1 MRVARLIE
9 RLPPAR
15 GGQEIHGA
23 ELSRALAELGVD
35 QHLYSRTGLAP
46 AGIDHS
52 VSPMIR
58 APVSRRALSAF
69 CVWAGARVARDHRK
83 DPFDLVHV
91 HGDFVQATLGALLAR
106 QLGVPCVLTVHG
118 GFRANPRQELGRL
131 GSFSAMSAIWA
142 VSPSIADDIRR
153 LGVSVP
159 IKVSPS
165 GVREEFFSVTRRAT
179 APPTVV
185 AVGRLDPVK
194 GIESV
199 LQAYDSLADRSEL
212 RWVVYAGGSGKY
224 ADQIREEISR
234 RPSMEL
240 REEHRPE
247 RMAAALASA
256 AVFVQP
262 SVDLGSRHEGVPTS
276 MLEAIAA
283 GTPIVASSVGGIP
296 SVLANGDGGLL
307 VEPGDGRELARG
319 IELAL
324 KDEAAAQKRA
334 QRAKELGSARRW
346 AEVGGEALDFY
357 RQALSG
363 RGSRP
368 AILALPWLTYG
379 GAERFVVELANDLSQ
394 RKHRIAVAA
403 APGELTG
410 QLGSA
415 EFVSLRGGR
424 SPIDILRNILTLT
437 GTFIRLR
444 PSAVN
449 GHALVTA
456 LTARVADLLAQTKAR
471 HAMTIHV
478 PERRGY
484 SPVVGALG
492 SVAFDRV
499 LPVADGVRSE
509 LVRYA
514 LPGRRDRF
522 RVVRAGI
529 DTQDSSQRPGPV
541 VGIVARLVERKGHR
555 VALRAWRHLLD
566 SGDANGWTLELWG
579 DGPLRQAIE
588 AEANRLDLGETVI
601 IRGNVPQAR
610 DEIARLSIVVQP
622 SLREGL
628 PLSLLEAMAAGV
640 PVVASNLPG
649 CRELIGDAG
658 VLVPPGD
665 PEALASSV
673 GRLIADEG
681 EREALG
687 AAGQL
692 RVRTT
697 FSREAMI
704 DAYQQELWGS

>member
-1 MRVARLIE
+1 VRVARIIE

-23 ELSRALAELGVD
+23 ELSRALAGLGVE
-35 QHLYSRTGLAP
+35 QHVYSRTGLAP
-46 AGIDHS
+46 AGVDHS
-52 VSPMIR
+52 VSPMLR

-69 CVWAGARVARDHRK
+69 CAWAGARVSKDHRN
-83 DPFDLVHV
+83 DPFDLIHV

-118 GFRANPRQELGRL
+118 GFRPNPRQELGRL

-142 VSPSIADDIRR
+142 VSPNIADDIRG

-165 GVREEFFSVTRRAT
+165 GVREEFFSVTRRAA
-179 APPTVV
+179 APPTVMT
-185 AVGRLDPVK
+185 VGRLDPVK
-194 GIESV
+194 GIEAV
-199 LQAYDSLADRSEL
+199 LQAYDSLSDRPEV
-212 RWVVYAGGSGKY
+212 RWMVFAGGSGRY
-224 ADQIREEISR
+224 ADQIRKEISQ

-283 GTPIVASSVGGIP
+283 GTPVVASRVGGIP
-296 SVLANGDGGLL
+296 SVLADGDGGLL
-307 VEPGDGRELARG
+307 IEAGDGLELARG
-319 IELAL
+319 IELTL
-324 KDEAAAQKRA
+324 DDPIAAEERA
-334 QRAKELGSARRW
+334 RRATELGAARRW
-346 AEVGGEALDFY
+346 ADVAREALDFY

-363 RGSRP
+363 LESRP

-394 RKHRIAVAA
+394 RKHQIAVAA
-403 APGELTG
+403 APGELSG
-410 QLGSA
+410 QLSSA
-415 EFVSLRGGR
+415 EFVSLRPGR
-424 SPIDILRNILTLT
+424 SPIDVLRNTLTLT

-456 LTARVADLLAQTKAR
+456 LTARVAGLLARTKAR

-529 DTQDSSQRPGPV
+529 ETRDSSRQPGPV

-555 VALRAWRHLLD
+555 VALQAWRHLLD
-566 SGDANGWTLELWG
+566 SGEANGWTLELWG
-579 DGPLRQAIE
+579 DGPLRQTIE
-588 AEANRLDLGETVI
+588 AEAKLLQLGGTAIV
-601 IRGNVPQAR
+601 RGNVPQAR

-640 PVVASNLPG
+640 PVVASDLPG

-658 VLVPPGD
+658 ALVPPGD
-665 PEALASSV
+665 SEALANSV

-681 EREALG
+681 ERDALG

-697 FSREAMI
+697 FSRAAMI
-704 DAYQQELWGS
+704 DAYERELWGD